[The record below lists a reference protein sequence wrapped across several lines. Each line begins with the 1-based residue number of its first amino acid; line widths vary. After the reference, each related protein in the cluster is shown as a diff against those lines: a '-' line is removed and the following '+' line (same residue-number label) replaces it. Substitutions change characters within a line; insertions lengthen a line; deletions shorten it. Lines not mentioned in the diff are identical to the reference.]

1 MHVSWLERLV
11 IAGYWLAFAITAFF
25 SFRYVIR
32 FGQQV
37 KRNRAAGVYD
47 DPEFKRRIKP
57 LNIWRYGL
65 AGAQGLVAVVLI
77 SALEFGLAPETV
89 FRIGVILVVAIL
101 VPALVVERRWRKL
114 MIKGIVKV
122 GWDGIPSYIMNRPGG
137 FFNATSFRQ
146 DQPPGTLLFP

>member
-1 MHVSWLERLV
+1 MQGPWIDRLIF
-11 IAGYWLAFAITAFF
+11 IAWMALLPVTAFF
-25 SFRYVIR
+25 SLRYSIR

-114 MIKGIVKV
+114 MTKGI
-122 GWDGIPSYIMNRPGG
+122 
-137 FFNATSFRQ
+137 Q
-146 DQPPGTLLFP
+146 